1 MKLKNILI
9 VVNDIEVS
17 KRFYKSLFGLDVVT
31 DFGGNVILTEG
42 LVLQERK
49 IWEEFIHD
57 TVTYKGKDTELYFEE
72 NDMDGFAEKLKNSDF
87 QISYVNENM
96 VHDWGQRVIRIY
108 DPDGHIIEIGE
119 ALEYVAK
126 RFLKDGMNVEQV
138 AAKTQLPVAQVMEI
152 ENSMFIKT
160 DEEEEALHRISYR
173 RIKND

>member
-1 MKLKNILI
+1 MQKPIWFNA
-9 VVNDIEVS
+9 
-17 KRFYKSLFGLDVVT
+17 FAQC

-57 TVTYKGKDTELYFEE
+57 TVTYKGKDAELYFEE
-72 NDMDGFAEKLKNSDF
+72 NEMDGFAEKLKNSDF

-152 ENSMFIKT
+152 ENSMFIKR
-160 DEEEEALHRISYR
+160 DEE
-173 RIKND
+173 